1 MPVLRAQDFDKLA
14 SRVVDQFLSGQ
25 AKLADAAAQEAMAS
39 GLNPDQI
46 QRLVQAANTMTFLR
60 MMDQRKAEGAP
71 DLMHEFDPIDAGQV
85 NQQMVNQAQ
94 GQMLPPQG
102 APEMGSMPPMGDEH
116 ELPDEMSAIRNPAE
130 GEPGHEDSPDVEQ
143 CEEECHAEKDPPG
156 VVTEKKKGPIPEKK
170 APKPGKG
177 KKKETNATDADE
189 DEPIK
194 AAYIMQNRA
203 RKLAAILEDQRLQA
217 EWSFEETF
225 DRLNQRFKI
234 AGGPSYAV
242 FEKDALA
249 EHNDT
254 FGHSVLNML
263 RAERKLAPLTREAHE
278 KTAAL
283 ADHHIS
289 IETPE
294 LHLFE
299 RLVKIATEAERLE
312 RGIAYVRS
320 RCAA

>member
-1 MPVLRAQDFDKLA
+1 MPVLRAQDFDKMA

-25 AKLADAAAQEAMAS
+25 AKLADAAAQEAMSS

-71 DLMHEFDPIDAGQV
+71 DLMHEFDPIDASQVGQH
-85 NQQMVNQAQ
+85 MVDGAQ
-94 GQMLPPQG
+94 GQMLPQEG
-102 APEMGSMPPMGDEH
+102 APPMGGGMPPMGEEH
-116 ELPDEMSAIRNPAE
+116 EVPDEMKAIRMNPAE
-130 GEPGHEDSPDVEQ
+130 GAPGHEDSPEVEQ

-156 VVTEKKKGPIPEKK
+156 VITEKKKPSKK
-170 APKPGKG
+170 DKASKKDTKATGDDEEDDAPPM
-177 KKKETNATDADE
+177 
-189 DEPIK
+189 K
-194 AAYIMQNRA
+194 AAHVMQARA
-203 RKLAAILEDQRLQA
+203 RKLAGILEDQRLQA

-225 DRLNQRFKI
+225 NQLARRFKV
-234 AGGPSYAV
+234 ANGPSYDA
-242 FEKDALA
+242 FEKDAMV
-249 EHNDT
+249 EHAGK
-254 FGHSVLNML
+254 FGHVVLNLL
-263 RAERKLAPLTREAHE
+263 RAERKLSPLTPEAHE

-283 ADHHIS
+283 ADRHIS
-289 IETPE
+289 LETPE